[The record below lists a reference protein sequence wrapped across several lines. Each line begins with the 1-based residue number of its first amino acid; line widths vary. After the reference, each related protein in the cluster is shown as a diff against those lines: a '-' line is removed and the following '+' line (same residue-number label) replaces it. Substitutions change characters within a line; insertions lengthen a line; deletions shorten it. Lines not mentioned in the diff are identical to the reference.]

1 VSQYK
6 IAAETKSQILDRI
19 KEGVAV
25 SQLAKEHGVSD
36 RTIYGW
42 LSKKSLSQPSTLE
55 LGRLKRERDE
65 LLKMVGK
72 LTLELAKE
80 KKGR

>member
-1 VSQYK
+1 MPQYK
-6 IAAETKSQILDRI
+6 IPIETRGQILARV
-19 KEGVAV
+19 KEGTPVA
-25 SQLAKEHGVSD
+25 QLAQEYGISN

-42 LSKKSLSQPSTLE
+42 LSKKTSSIPSALGY
-55 LGRLKRERDE
+55 GRLKKERDE

-72 LTLELAKE
+72 LTLDLSKE

>member
-1 VSQYK
+1 MSQYK
-6 IAAETKSQILDRI
+6 IAAEIKEQILSRV

-25 SQLAKEHGVSD
+25 SRLAEEHGVSN

-42 LSKKSLSQPSTLE
+42 LSKKSLSVPSALE
-55 LGRLKRERDE
+55 FGRLKRERDE